1 MRELADR
8 GAERGV
14 DPGGCKLA
22 KQWLQRLPASMSAA
36 SFPQRQN
43 FSTHGRSSI
52 SQVQALRGCC
62 NTFQ

>member
-14 DPGGCKLA
+14 DLGGRRLA
-22 KQWLQRLPASMSAA
+22 KQRLPASMSTA
-36 SFPQRQN
+36 SFPHRQN